1 MQRCHHAGENGEK
14 TNGEKTNGE
23 TLERSCVVNQAT
35 LSSVPVHVITG
46 FLGAG
51 KSSLIQHLLAH
62 KPAGERWAVVINE
75 FGRVGIDQTMFEA
88 HDDLIIESLPG
99 GCLCCQQAVVL
110 RASLVRLLRRHRPD
124 RLIIEPSGLGH
135 PAGLLDLLRGEG
147 FADAL
152 DIRGVVAVLDPR
164 RLDDT
169 RAMAHETFLDQLRMA
184 DAVALT
190 MTDLATTRQVEA
202 ARRWLEGF
210 WPSRRWIR
218 EAPYGRLPSELLLS
232 AEPGVGETV
241 AMPAS
246 HHRHHAET
254 THQGSPTEP
263 KPGSPVPER
272 GEALGCASLGWRWH
286 PRDRFERHALETRLA
301 SLPAALR
308 VKGVFH
314 TDRGWLFYNR
324 VAGSGD
330 SAEIRP
336 SVWRHDSR
344 LELLGEPGIM
354 PDAESLEASLADCLE
369 ARR

>member
-1 MQRCHHAGENGEK
+1 M
-14 TNGEKTNGE
+14 
-23 TLERSCVVNQAT
+23 SQAT

-51 KSSLIQHLLAH
+51 KSSLIHHLLVH

-88 HDDLIIESLPG
+88 RDDLVVESLPG

-110 RASLVRLLRRHRPD
+110 RTSLVRLLRRHRPD

-147 FADAL
+147 FADVL

-164 RLDDT
+164 RLDDA
-169 RAMAHETFLDQLRMA
+169 RAMTHGTFLDQLHMA

-190 MTDLATTRQVEA
+190 MTDLATTGQVAA
-202 ARRWLEGF
+202 ARHWLEGF
-210 WPSRRWIR
+210 WPSRRWVCD
-218 EAPYGRLPSELLLS
+218 APYGRLPSEVLLS
-232 AEPGVGETV
+232 AEPGVGETR
-241 AMPAS
+241 AMPVS
-246 HHRHHAET
+246 HHHAGHHAET
-254 THQGSPTEP
+254 TYQDASTEP
-263 KPGSPVPER
+263 RPGKPVLEW
-272 GEALGCASLGWRWH
+272 GEALGHASLGWRWH
-286 PRDRFERHALETRLA
+286 SRDRFDRHALEARLE

-308 VKGVFH
+308 VKGVLH

-324 VAGSGD
+324 VAGRGASI
-330 SAEIRP
+330 EVRP

-344 LELLGEPGIM
+344 LELLGEPDVM
-354 PDAESLEASLADCLE
+354 PDAKSLEASLAACLE
-369 ARR
+369 VRR